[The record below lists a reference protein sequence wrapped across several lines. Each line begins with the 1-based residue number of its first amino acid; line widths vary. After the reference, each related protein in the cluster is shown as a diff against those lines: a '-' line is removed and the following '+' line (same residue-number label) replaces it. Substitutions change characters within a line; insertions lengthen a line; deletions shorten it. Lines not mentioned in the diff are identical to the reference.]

1 MHCCLNQVG
10 RKPGTSSQCTS
21 TSVLDVCNISSL
33 YLDIFFLDC
42 EDMDIATRIANEDDK
57 VHVWTLYQSALKPHI
72 ESIWG
77 WDEAWQVAYFEKA
90 FSTSATYVLEAGSEI
105 AGYIQL
111 DINNREIYL
120 AMLVLAPNVRSKGI
134 GAKLL
139 AEISRLAHQAGRT
152 MHLRVFRVNGAAKR
166 FYERE
171 GWRVKAEEDAFF
183 LMTHPLN
190 ETNRSTKVLRV
201 EDFEMFI
208 QA

>member
-1 MHCCLNQVG
+1 M
-10 RKPGTSSQCTS
+10 
-21 TSVLDVCNISSL
+21 NIV
-33 YLDIFFLDC
+33 
-42 EDMDIATRIANEDDK
+42 TRIATADDRAPL
-57 VHVWTLYQSALKPHI
+57 WALYQSALKPHI
-72 ESIWG
+72 ASTWG
-77 WDEAWQVAYFEKA
+77 WDEAWQIAYFEKA
-90 FSTSATYVLEAGSEI
+90 FSTSATYVVEAGSDI

-111 DINNREIYL
+111 DINSHDIYL
-120 AMLVLAPNVRSKGI
+120 GMLLLAPNVRSRGI

-139 AEISRLAHQAGRT
+139 AEIIRLVHQAGRT

-190 ETNRSTKVLRV
+190 ETHQSAKPLHDLRV
-201 EDFEMFI
+201 GDFEMFL